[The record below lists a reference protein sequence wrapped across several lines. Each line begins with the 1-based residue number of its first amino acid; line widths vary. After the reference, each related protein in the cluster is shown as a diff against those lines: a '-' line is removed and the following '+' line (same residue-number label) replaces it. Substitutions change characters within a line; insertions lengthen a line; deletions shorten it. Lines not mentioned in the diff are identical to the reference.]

1 MHYKKNN
8 KLKKWLFFFLITI
21 STNIYAQVYI
31 INNQTL
37 DPSDWDTSSTSLSD
51 IDNNKFILL
60 QYYNYA
66 ERKKIAETKQ
76 QNLNELSNEILNLNN
91 SNIDLEIANIQE
103 QLSTMKKESEEAI
116 KFLSTY
122 TFPEL
127 KQLNQLEQDNLQ
139 KIILLQEQ
147 INSFTQK

>member
-8 KLKKWLFFFLITI
+8 KLKKWLLFFLITI

-122 TFPEL
+122 TLPEL

-147 INSFTQK
+147 INSFTHK

>member
-1 MHYKKNN
+1 MHYKKTN
-8 KLKKWLFFFLITI
+8 KLKKWLPFFLITI

-37 DPSDWDTSSTSLSD
+37 DPSDWNTSSTSLSD

-76 QNLNELSNEILNLNN
+76 QKLNELNNEILNLSN
-91 SNIDLEIANIQE
+91 SHIDLEIANIQE

-116 KFLSTY
+116 RFLSNY
-122 TFPEL
+122 TLPEL
-127 KQLNQLEQDNLQ
+127 KQLNQLEQENLQ
-139 KIILLQEQ
+139 KMILLQEQ